1 MTDSHHIEPGIVND
15 ELSADAVANYLRA
28 HPDFLTDHPDL
39 FRILTTPSR
48 WEEGDTLV
56 DLQSVMLEK
65 LREES
70 QELKDAAN
78 LLISTTRSNMMIQTR
93 THAGIV
99 AVLGAEGLENLIHVI
114 CYDLPMLLD
123 VDAVS
128 LCFETGD
135 QGSDELGNGDIR
147 YLSPGVVDSVLGG
160 ADKFAK
166 LMETTID
173 DGAVF
178 GEAAGIV
185 QSAAL
190 VRLSPGGGIENG
202 LLALGAR
209 EQGAFHSGQGTDLL
223 IFIARVVDQCLQ
235 RWLTNQD

>member
-1 MTDSHHIEPGIVND
+1 LTDSQQIKPDVAVEQP
-15 ELSADAVANYLRA
+15 SAEAVAEYLRA
-28 HPDFLTDHPDL
+28 HPEFLIDHPDL

-48 WEEGDTLV
+48 WEEGDTLI

-78 LLISTTRSNMMIQTR
+78 LLINTTRSNIMIQTR
-93 THAGIV
+93 THAGAV
-99 AVLGAEGLENLIHVI
+99 AVLSAVGLENLIHVI

-135 QGSDELGNGDIR
+135 QGSEELGNDDIR
-147 YLSPGVVDSVLGG
+147 WLSPGVVDTILGG
-160 ADKFAK
+160 GEKFAK
-166 LMETTID
+166 LLEFTTD
-173 DGAVF
+173 DGAIF
-178 GEAAGIV
+178 GEAAGLV
-185 QSAAL
+185 QSAAM
-190 VRLSPGGGIENG
+190 VRLSPGGAIESG

-223 IFIARVVDQCLQ
+223 IFIARIVDFCLH
-235 RWLTNQD
+235 RWLAKQD

>member
-1 MTDSHHIEPGIVND
+1 VTDSQHIKPEIEADN
-15 ELSADAVANYLRA
+15 LSAEAVAEYLRA
-28 HPDFLTDHPDL
+28 HPTFLTDHPDL
-39 FRILTTPSR
+39 FRVLTTPAR
-48 WEEGDTLV
+48 WEEGETLV
-56 DLQSVMLEK
+56 DLQSLMLEK

-78 LLISTTRSNMMIQTR
+78 LLINTTRSNMMIQTR
-93 THAGIV
+93 THAGAV
-99 AVLGAEGLENLIHVI
+99 AILGAVGLENLIHVI

-135 QGSDELGNGDIR
+135 QGSDQLGNDDIR
-147 YLSPGVVDSVLGG
+147 YLSPGVVDTVLGG

-166 LMETTID
+166 LLEYTND

-209 EQGAFHSGQGTDLL
+209 EQGSFHSGQGTDLL
-223 IFIARVVDQCLQ
+223 IFIARVVDACLQ
-235 RWLTNQD
+235 RWLAKQD

>member
-1 MTDSHHIEPGIVND
+1 MDSTSPKTEAESV
-15 ELSADAVANYLRA
+15 ADYLRA
-28 HPDFLTDHPDL
+28 NPDFLNNHPDL
-39 FRILTTPSR
+39 LRILTTPSR

-65 LREES
+65 AREES

-78 LLISTTRSNMMIQTR
+78 LLINTTRSNMMIQTR
-93 THAGIV
+93 TNAGII
-99 AVLGAEGLENLIHVI
+99 ALINAANLENLIHVI

-128 LCFETGD
+128 MCFEAGE
-135 QGSDELGNGDIR
+135 QGQPELGNGDIKW
-147 YLSPGVVDSVLGG
+147 LAPGAVDTVLGG
-160 ADKFAK
+160 NDQFTK
-166 LMETTID
+166 LLEETND
-173 DGAVF
+173 DGTVF

-190 VRLSPGGGIENG
+190 VRLSPGGGIGYG

-209 EQGAFHSGQGTDLL
+209 ERGAFHSGQGTDLL
-223 IFIARVVDQCLQ
+223 IFIARVVDQCLT
-235 RWLTNQD
+235 RWLTTKA